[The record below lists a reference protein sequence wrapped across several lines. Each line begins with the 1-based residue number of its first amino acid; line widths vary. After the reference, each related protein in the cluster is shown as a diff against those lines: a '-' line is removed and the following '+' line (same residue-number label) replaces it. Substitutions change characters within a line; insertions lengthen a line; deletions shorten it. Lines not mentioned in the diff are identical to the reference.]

1 MTVPGDF
8 KDQLVELTVM
18 LTVKVAERLSVW
30 SKDLQPK
37 DKQNILRMVEDN
49 LPTVISNAIAKS
61 PSLHSARGVQYLE
74 EHLEDM
80 ADYCAR
86 KFIGR
91 D

>member
-80 ADYCAR
+80 ADSWAR

>member
-1 MTVPGDF
+1 MTTPGDF
-8 KDQLVELTVM
+8 NDQLVELTVM
-18 LTVKVAERLSVW
+18 LTSKVAERLATW

-49 LPTVISNAIAKS
+49 LPTVITNAIAKS
-61 PSLHSARGVQYLE
+61 PSLHSAKGVQYLE
-74 EHLEDM
+74 EHLDEM
-80 ADYCAR
+80 ADTWAK